1 VKECPVCRRCLDDAA
16 DACPDDGTAV
26 EPTLPGPVVL
36 DGKYRLERRL
46 GAGGMGVVFR
56 ARHLGLGRDFA
67 VKLIRG
73 ASGAGSEYLARFRTE
88 AAALGRLKHPG
99 IVDVADF
106 GVDPREGGTPYLA
119 MEHLE
124 GRSLEEH
131 LRESGPLAF
140 AGALPVLDAIA
151 QAIDFAHSRGV
162 LHRDLKPANV
172 LLVSDG
178 PGPPRVKLL
187 DFGLARLAETSRT
200 MAAAPTPDH
209 AARLPREGRRG
220 VETMTLASEREEV
233 TLGRDDLLGTP
244 IEDPLSG
251 TTVPGQLLGT
261 PAYMAPERFSTGE
274 SSPAADVYALGVTA
288 FVLLTGRTPFSGPIG
303 VVARGHLAE
312 EPPRPSEVGPGVPE
326 GVDAVLL
333 RALAKRPEARP
344 ASAGA
349 FVAALRSVAL
359 HEAVRAWRSQEVP
372 RRLGLALAAAASL
385 TALAPFAGRMPPVAD
400 LERRAMDVRARLA
413 PQRPL
418 DARLLVV
425 TLDEASLAG
434 EARSLADLGGPVA
447 SSLERVLSAGAQA
460 VAIDLLLP
468 ESWGRS
474 EDFVRLVAAH
484 PGRVALA
491 AHATA
496 DGFVGTE
503 AARGLVS
510 AALGEAEAGRLFGLV
525 NLEQDDDGVVRR
537 ARVRFP
543 TREGEGFESF
553 AAAGVRILT
562 GQPAPEPPEPAR
574 WLGLAPRGSY
584 HLDFAARPGETSM
597 LSWQDLPGLLELRP
611 ETLAGRLVLVG
622 AKLVGSGD
630 DVLRVPVGEGV
641 EPGVLV
647 QARAVNTI
655 LAGFPVREVPGGL
668 VAMMLALACAGVIA
682 LGLCGRSRWP
692 AVAAAS
698 GLAAAHL
705 GAAAWLAGAGGRWL
719 VPVAAPVLAL
729 GVATVAT
736 LVLRRLLPP
745 HPLEREKGTRP

>member
-1 VKECPVCRRCLDDAA
+1 
-16 DACPDDGTAV
+16 
-26 EPTLPGPVVL
+26 
-36 DGKYRLERRL
+36 
-46 GAGGMGVVFR
+46 MGVVFR

-124 GRSLEEH
+124 GHSLEER
-131 LRESGPLAF
+131 LRESGPLAL
-140 AGALPVLDAIA
+140 AAALPVLDAIA

-200 MAAAPTPDH
+200 TAASAVPSSDH
-209 AARLPREGRRG
+209 AEPLSREGRG
-220 VETMTLASEREEV
+220 SAETMTLASEPEEV
-233 TLGRDDLLGTP
+233 TFGRDELLGTP
-244 IEDPLSG
+244 IDGPLSSG

-288 FVLLTGRTPFSGPIG
+288 FVVLTGRTPFSGPIG
-303 VVARGHLAE
+303 VVARGHLAK
-312 EPPRPSEVGPGVPE
+312 EPPRPSEVRAGVPE

-359 HEAVRAWRSQEVP
+359 HEAVRAWRGREVP
-372 RRLGLALAAAASL
+372 RRLALALASAAAL
-385 TALAPFAGRMPPVAD
+385 TALAPLVGRMPPVAEI
-400 LERRAMDVRARLA
+400 ERRAMDARARLA
-413 PQRPL
+413 PPRPL
-418 DARLLVV
+418 DPRLLVV

-434 EARSLADLGGPVA
+434 EARSLADLSGPVA

-597 LSWQDLPGLLELRP
+597 LSWEDLPGLLELRP

-647 QARAVNTI
+647 QARAVDTI

-698 GLAAAHL
+698 VLVAAHL
-705 GAAAWLAGAGGRWL
+705 VAAAWLGRAGGRWL